1 MWRHDGRCGQSESK
15 NPRKGVTV
23 AVFAREIGMNPST
36 FYRKLATNGLD
47 LTVGQMHKAVEVLS
61 LTKNDAVLIFLAG

>member
-1 MWRHDGRCGQSESK
+1 MTVDVDSLKAKIRE
-15 NPRKGVTV
+15 KGLTV
-23 AVFAREIGMNPST
+23 AVFARETGMNPST
-36 FYRKLATNGLD
+36 FYRKLAKNGLD

>member
-1 MWRHDGRCGQSESK
+1 MTVDVDSLKAKIRE
-15 NPRKGVTV
+15 KGLTV
-23 AVFAREIGMNPST
+23 AVFARETGMNPST

-47 LTVGQMHKAVEVLS
+47 FTVGQMHKAVEVLS